1 MHLDDATLNEFLDRR
16 LTRASLR
23 QARDHLKSCAGCRTR
38 LAALEDLT
46 ASLQALPEV
55 RLSHDLVHPVLAR
68 VRRRSAPR
76 LLTWVTGLETLAGA
90 ALIATIWPR
99 LEAALATV
107 AAQLVPPTLAP
118 WAESL
123 VGSWGSNWAQWM
135 ADFRVM
141 QVAADLW
148 LRRLTAG
155 SAMTWPLVFTVGA
168 AALVLGALGNGV
180 LLRLPARRARASRS
194 V

>member
-16 LTRASLR
+16 LTRGSDR
-23 QARDHLKSCAGCRTR
+23 QVRDHLTACAACRKR

-55 RLSHDLVHPVLAR
+55 RLTHDLVHPVLAR
-68 VRRRSAPR
+68 VRPRPAPR
-76 LLTWVTGLETLAGA
+76 LLTWMTALETLAGA

-107 AAQLVPPTLAP
+107 AAQLVPPTLSP
-118 WAESL
+118 WVETL
-123 VGSWGSNWAQWM
+123 VGGWDTNWAQWL
-135 ADFRVM
+135 ADIRVL
-141 QVAADLW
+141 QGAADLW
-148 LRRLTAG
+148 LRGLTAG
-155 SAMTWPLVFTVGA
+155 SAMTWPLVLTLGA

-180 LLRLPARRARASRS
+180 LLRFPARRA
-194 V
+194 